1 MSLNKVEWM
10 NEFLTMRYFF
20 GFDFIS
26 SQNPIKCSWNIDM
39 LKMMQTLTYSINN
52 LTGRLY
58 GRAVEGDVFASPEAV
73 SVHLKNL
80 MQESKKQVGF
90 ILN

>member
-1 MSLNKVEWM
+1 
-10 NEFLTMRYFF
+10 
-20 GFDFIS
+20 
-26 SQNPIKCSWNIDM
+26 M

-58 GRAVEGDVFASPEAV
+58 GRAVEGDVFASPDAV